1 MSFVLVSTV
10 AARVS
15 RRSLALHAAAV
26 SRSLPLAPSGGAHA
40 QALLDS
46 SAAAL
51 SISRNMGAIRCKH
64 AAKTGNHLENLNEM
78 AHEKSHNEAQ
88 ERRTKKKD
96 KKATKKGKGGKK
108 DDDTHTG
115 AAAANVSDEQDH
127 DDDDNGDMDDA
138 HDDDDFND
146 EEDEELLPNPAK
158 VKQRMQKVVER
169 FEESLKAIRG
179 SEPTPELFDDVMV
192 DAYGSMAPL
201 KSVAQVV
208 IVSATQATATC
219 FDPATAKAVS
229 TAIRDALS
237 LNPSIEEGGVV
248 KIPLPR
254 VSMETRQKTAAAL
267 GKKTES
273 FRQRIRKVRR
283 KALDVVKQG
292 VAGKLDGVSKDDAF
306 RVQKEVEA
314 LTDQVIQSLNDSAEK
329 KHESIMSV

>member
-1 MSFVLVSTV
+1 
-10 AARVS
+10 
-15 RRSLALHAAAV
+15 
-26 SRSLPLAPSGGAHA
+26 
-40 QALLDS
+40 
-46 SAAAL
+46 
-51 SISRNMGAIRCKH
+51 MGAIRCKH
-64 AAKTGNHLENLNEM
+64 AAKTGNHLETLNDM
-78 AHEKSHNEAQ
+78 AHDKSREEAQ

-96 KKATKKGKGGKK
+96 KKATKKNKGKK
-108 DDDTHTG
+108 DDDTH
-115 AAAANVSDEQDH
+115 AAAVSDEQEH
-127 DDDDNGDMDDA
+127 DDDDDKDDMDDA

-146 EEDEELLPNPAK
+146 EEDEELLPNPVR
-158 VKQRMQKVVER
+158 VKQRMQKIVER

-179 SEPTPELFDDVMV
+179 SEPTPELFDDVLV

-208 IVSATQATATC
+208 IVTATQATATC

-292 VAGKLDGVSKDDAF
+292 VAGKLEGVSKDDAF
-306 RVQKEVEA
+306 RVQKEVET

>member
-1 MSFVLVSTV
+1 LQ
-10 AARVS
+10 
-15 RRSLALHAAAV
+15 AAA
-26 SRSLPLAPSGGAHA
+26 SRSLPCLLAPGV
-40 QALLDS
+40 QALIDS
-46 SAAAL
+46 PKA
-51 SISRNMGAIRCKH
+51 ISRNIGAIRCKH
-64 AAKTGNHLENLNEM
+64 AAKTGNHLETLDDM
-78 AHEKSHNEAQ
+78 AHNKSREEAQ

-96 KKATKKGKGGKK
+96 KKATKKNKGKK
-108 DDDTHTG
+108 DDDTH
-115 AAAANVSDEQDH
+115 AAAVSDEQEH
-127 DDDDNGDMDDA
+127 DDDDDKDDMDDA

-146 EEDEELLPNPAK
+146 EEDEELLPNPVR
-158 VKQRMQKVVER
+158 VKQRMQKIVER

-292 VAGKLDGVSKDDAF
+292 VAGKLEGVSKDDAF

>member
-15 RRSLALHAAAV
+15 RRSLALQAAA
-26 SRSLPLAPSGGAHA
+26 SRSLPCLLARGV
-40 QALLDS
+40 QALIDS
-46 SAAAL
+46 PTA
-51 SISRNMGAIRCKH
+51 ISRNIGAIRCKH
-64 AAKTGNHLENLNEM
+64 AAKTGNHLETLDDM
-78 AHEKSHNEAQ
+78 AHNKSREEAQ

-96 KKATKKGKGGKK
+96 KKATKKNKGKK
-108 DDDTHTG
+108 EDDPHS
-115 AAAANVSDEQDH
+115 AAAVSDEQEH
-127 DDDDNGDMDDA
+127 DDDDNDDMDDA
-138 HDDDDFND
+138 DDDFND
-146 EEDEELLPNPAK
+146 EEDEELLPNPVR
-158 VKQRMQKVVER
+158 VKQRMQKIVER
-169 FEESLKAIRG
+169 FEESLRAIRG
-179 SEPTPELFDDVMV
+179 SEPTPELFDDVLV

-208 IVSATQATATC
+208 IVTATQATATC

-292 VAGKLDGVSKDDAF
+292 VAGKLEGVSKDDAF

>member
-1 MSFVLVSTV
+1 
-10 AARVS
+10 
-15 RRSLALHAAAV
+15 
-26 SRSLPLAPSGGAHA
+26 
-40 QALLDS
+40 
-46 SAAAL
+46 
-51 SISRNMGAIRCKH
+51 MGAIRCKH
-64 AAKTGNHLENLNEM
+64 AAKTGNHLETLNDM
-78 AHEKSHNEAQ
+78 AHDKSREEAQ

-96 KKATKKGKGGKK
+96 KKATKKNKGKK
-108 DDDTHTG
+108 DDDTHT
-115 AAAANVSDEQDH
+115 AAAVSDEQEH
-127 DDDDNGDMDDA
+127 DDDDNDDMDDA

-146 EEDEELLPNPAK
+146 EEDEELLPNPVR
-158 VKQRMQKVVER
+158 VKQRMQKIVER

-179 SEPTPELFDDVMV
+179 SEPTPELFDDVLV

-208 IVSATQATATC
+208 IVTATQATATC

-292 VAGKLDGVSKDDAF
+292 VAGKLEGVSKDDAF

>member
-1 MSFVLVSTV
+1 
-10 AARVS
+10 
-15 RRSLALHAAAV
+15 
-26 SRSLPLAPSGGAHA
+26 
-40 QALLDS
+40 
-46 SAAAL
+46 
-51 SISRNMGAIRCKH
+51 MGAIRCKH
-64 AAKTGNHLENLNEM
+64 AAKTGNHLEALDDM
-78 AHEKSHNEAQ
+78 AHNKSREEAQ
-88 ERRTKKKD
+88 ERRIKKKD
-96 KKATKKGKGGKK
+96 KKATKKNKGKK
-108 DDDTHTG
+108 EDETH
-115 AAAANVSDEQDH
+115 AAAAVPDEQDN
-127 DDDDNGDMDDA
+127 DDDDNDDMDDA
-138 HDDDDFND
+138 HNDDDFND
-146 EEDEELLPNPAK
+146 EEDEELLPNPVR
-158 VKQRMQKVVER
+158 VKQRMQKIVDR

-179 SEPTPELFDDVMV
+179 SEPTPELFDDVLV

-208 IVSATQATATC
+208 IVTATQATATC

-292 VAGKLDGVSKDDAF
+292 VAGKIEGVSKDDAF

>member
-10 AARVS
+10 AARAS
-15 RRSLALHAAAV
+15 RRSLALQAAA
-26 SRSLPLAPSGGAHA
+26 SRSVPCLDRLLAGARALPDRHSP
-40 QALLDS
+40 
-46 SAAAL
+46 AAAAA
-51 SISRNMGAIRCKH
+51 NMGAIRCKH
-64 AAKTGNHLENLNEM
+64 NAAKTGSHIETLNEL
-78 AHEKSHNEAQ
+78 AHDKSREEAQ
-88 ERRTKKKD
+88 ERRAKKKD
-96 KKATKKGKGGKK
+96 KKATKKNKSS
-108 DDDTHTG
+108 TT
-115 AAAANVSDEQDH
+115 AAAVPDEQQH
-127 DDDDNGDMDDA
+127 DDDDDDNDDMDDDDD
-138 HDDDDFND
+138 HDD
-146 EEDEELLPNPAK
+146 EEEGELLPNIVR
-158 VKQRMQKVVER
+158 VKERMQKIVVK

-179 SEPTPELFDDVMV
+179 SEPTPELFDDVLV

-208 IVSATQATATC
+208 IVTATQATATC

-229 TAIRDALS
+229 TALRDKLA

-267 GKKTES
+267 GKKTET

-292 VAGKLDGVSKDDAF
+292 VAGKLEGVSKDDAF
-306 RVQKEVEA
+306 RVQKELEV

>member
-10 AARVS
+10 ATRVS
-15 RRSLALHAAAV
+15 RRSLALQAAA
-26 SRSLPLAPSGGAHA
+26 SRSLPCLLAPGT

-46 SAAAL
+46 PSAAA
-51 SISRNMGAIRCKH
+51 SRNIGAIRCKH
-64 AAKTGNHLENLNEM
+64 AAKTGNHLETLNDM
-78 AHEKSHNEAQ
+78 AHDKSREEAQ
-88 ERRTKKKD
+88 ERRNKKKD
-96 KKATKKGKGGKK
+96 KKATKKNKGKK
-108 DDDTHTG
+108 DDDTHS
-115 AAAANVSDEQDH
+115 AAAVSDEQEH
-127 DDDDNGDMDDA
+127 DDDDTDDMDDA
-138 HDDDDFND
+138 HDGDDFND
-146 EEDEELLPNPAK
+146 EEDEELLPSAVR
-158 VKQRMQKVVER
+158 VKQRMQKIVER

-179 SEPTPELFDDVMV
+179 SEPTPEIFDDVLV

-208 IVSATQATATC
+208 IVTATQATATC

-254 VSMETRQKTAAAL
+254 VSMETRQKTAVAL

-292 VAGKLDGVSKDDAF
+292 VAGKLEGVSKDDAF

-314 LTDQVIQSLNDSAEK
+314 LTDEVIQSLNDSAEK

>member
-1 MSFVLVSTV
+1 MSFILVSTL
-10 AARVS
+10 AARAS
-15 RRSLALHAAAV
+15 RRSLALQAAA
-26 SRSLPLAPSGGAHA
+26 SRSVPCLDRLLAPGDH
-40 QALLDS
+40 QHDLHQQHQN
-46 SAAAL
+46 AA
-51 SISRNMGAIRCKH
+51 SRNIGAIRCKH
-64 AAKTGNHLENLNEM
+64 NAAKTGNHLETLNEL
-78 AHEKSHNEAQ
+78 AHEKSREEAQ

-96 KKATKKGKGGKK
+96 KKATKKQKGKK
-108 DDDTHTG
+108 EDDTH
-115 AAAANVSDEQDH
+115 AAAVSVEQEH
-127 DDDDNGDMDDA
+127 DDDDNDDMDDA

-146 EEDEELLPNPAK
+146 EEDEELLPNPVR
-158 VKQRMQKVVER
+158 VKQRMQKIVER

-179 SEPTPELFDDVMV
+179 SEPTPELFDDVLV

-208 IVSATQATATC
+208 IASGTQATATC

-229 TAIRDALS
+229 TAIRDALA

-292 VAGKLDGVSKDDAF
+292 VAGKLEGVSKDDAF

-314 LTDQVIQSLNDSAEK
+314 LTDQVIQSLNDLAEK

>member
-15 RRSLALHAAAV
+15 RRSLALQAAA
-26 SRSLPLAPSGGAHA
+26 SRSLPCLLAPGV
-40 QALLDS
+40 QALIDS
-46 SAAAL
+46 PKA
-51 SISRNMGAIRCKH
+51 ISRNIGAIRCKH
-64 AAKTGNHLENLNEM
+64 AAKTGNHLETLDDM
-78 AHEKSHNEAQ
+78 AHNKSREEAQ

-96 KKATKKGKGGKK
+96 KKATKKNKGKK
-108 DDDTHTG
+108 EDDPHS
-115 AAAANVSDEQDH
+115 AAAVSDEQEH
-127 DDDDNGDMDDA
+127 DDDDNDEMDDA
-138 HDDDDFND
+138 DDDFND
-146 EEDEELLPNPAK
+146 EEDEELLPNPVR
-158 VKQRMQKVVER
+158 VKQRMQKIVER
-169 FEESLKAIRG
+169 FEESLRAIRG
-179 SEPTPELFDDVMV
+179 SEPTPELFDDVLV

-208 IVSATQATATC
+208 IVTATQATATC

-292 VAGKLDGVSKDDAF
+292 VAGKLEGVSKDDAF

>member
-15 RRSLALHAAAV
+15 RRSLALQAAA
-26 SRSLPLAPSGGAHA
+26 SRSLPCLLAPGAA
-40 QALLDS
+40 QAFTES
-46 SAAAL
+46 PATTMST
-51 SISRNMGAIRCKH
+51 NMGAIRCKH
-64 AAKTGNHLENLNEM
+64 AAKTGNHLEALDDM
-78 AHEKSHNEAQ
+78 AHNKSHNEAQ

-96 KKATKKGKGGKK
+96 KKATKKNKGKK
-108 DDDTHTG
+108 EDDTHAAP
-115 AAAANVSDEQDH
+115 AAAAVSDDQEH
-127 DDDDNGDMDDA
+127 DDDDNDDMDDS

-146 EEDEELLPNPAK
+146 EEDEELLPNPVK
-158 VKQRMQKVVER
+158 VKQRMQKIVER

-179 SEPTPELFDDVMV
+179 SEPTPELFDDVLV

-208 IVSATQATATC
+208 IVTATQATATC

>member
-1 MSFVLVSTV
+1 LPDRHSP
-10 AARVS
+10 
-15 RRSLALHAAAV
+15 AAA
-26 SRSLPLAPSGGAHA
+26 
-40 QALLDS
+40 
-46 SAAAL
+46 AAA
-51 SISRNMGAIRCKH
+51 NMGAIRCKH
-64 AAKTGNHLENLNEM
+64 NAAKTGNHIETLNEL
-78 AHEKSHNEAQ
+78 AHDKSREEAQ
-88 ERRTKKKD
+88 ERRAKKKD
-96 KKATKKGKGGKK
+96 KKATKKNKSS
-108 DDDTHTG
+108 TT
-115 AAAANVSDEQDH
+115 AAAVPDEQQH
-127 DDDDNGDMDDA
+127 DDDDDNDDMDDDDD
-138 HDDDDFND
+138 HDD
-146 EEDEELLPNPAK
+146 EEEGELLPNIVR
-158 VKQRMQKVVER
+158 VKERMQKIVVK

-179 SEPTPELFDDVMV
+179 SEPTPELFDDVLV

-208 IVSATQATATC
+208 IVTATQATATC

-229 TAIRDALS
+229 TALRDKLA

-267 GKKTES
+267 GKKTET

-292 VAGKLDGVSKDDAF
+292 VAGKLEGVSKDDAF
-306 RVQKEVEA
+306 RVQKELEV

>member
-15 RRSLALHAAAV
+15 RRSLALQAAA
-26 SRSLPLAPSGGAHA
+26 SRSLPCLLAPGV
-40 QALLDS
+40 QALIDS
-46 SAAAL
+46 PTA
-51 SISRNMGAIRCKH
+51 ISRNIGAIRCKH
-64 AAKTGNHLENLNEM
+64 AAKTGNHLETLDDM
-78 AHEKSHNEAQ
+78 AHNKSREEAQ

-96 KKATKKGKGGKK
+96 KKATKKNKGKK
-108 DDDTHTG
+108 EDDPHS
-115 AAAANVSDEQDH
+115 AAAVSDEQEH
-127 DDDDNGDMDDA
+127 DDDDNDEMDDA
-138 HDDDDFND
+138 DDDFND
-146 EEDEELLPNPAK
+146 EEDEELLPNPVR
-158 VKQRMQKVVER
+158 VKQRMQKIVER
-169 FEESLKAIRG
+169 FEESLRAIRG
-179 SEPTPELFDDVMV
+179 SEPTPELFDDVLV

-208 IVSATQATATC
+208 IVTATQATATC

-292 VAGKLDGVSKDDAF
+292 VAGKLEGVSKDDAF

>member
-15 RRSLALHAAAV
+15 RRSLALQAAA
-26 SRSLPLAPSGGAHA
+26 SRSLPCLLAPGV
-40 QALLDS
+40 QALIDS
-46 SAAAL
+46 PTA
-51 SISRNMGAIRCKH
+51 ISRNIGAIRCKH
-64 AAKTGNHLENLNEM
+64 AAKTGNHLETLDDM
-78 AHEKSHNEAQ
+78 AHNKSREEAQ

-96 KKATKKGKGGKK
+96 KKATKKNKGKK
-108 DDDTHTG
+108 EDDPHS
-115 AAAANVSDEQDH
+115 AAAVSDEQEH
-127 DDDDNGDMDDA
+127 DDDDNDDMDDA
-138 HDDDDFND
+138 DDDFND
-146 EEDEELLPNPAK
+146 EEDEELLPNPVR
-158 VKQRMQKVVER
+158 VKQRMQKIVER
-169 FEESLKAIRG
+169 FEESLRAIRG
-179 SEPTPELFDDVMV
+179 SEPTPELFDDVLV

-208 IVSATQATATC
+208 IVTATQATATC

-292 VAGKLDGVSKDDAF
+292 VAGKLEGVSKDDAF